1 MPINWFLNSIFLRLN
16 NSSMAKKFLI
26 VEDDMILSM
35 VNKKYV
41 ELLGHEVVQSVRTG
55 LAAIE
60 AAKKHNPD
68 IILMDIRIEGEM
80 DGIEAMEEI
89 RKFSKAEVVY
99 LTGNSEPTTKTRA
112 EQTSMLAFCVK
123 PISMEDLKNVLE
135 QLK

>member
-1 MPINWFLNSIFLRLN
+1 MI
-16 NSSMAKKFLI
+16 KKFLI

-60 AAKKHNPD
+60 ATKKHHPD

-89 RKFSKAEVVY
+89 RKFSKAQVVY
-99 LTGNSEPTTKTRA
+99 LTGNSEPTARARA
-112 EQTSMLAFCVK
+112 EQTSMLAFCIK
-123 PISMEDLKNVLE
+123 PNSMDDLKNVLE

>member
-1 MPINWFLNSIFLRLN
+1 MI
-16 NSSMAKKFLI
+16 KKFLI

-41 ELLGHEVVQSVRTG
+41 ELLGHKVVQSVRTG
-55 LAAIE
+55 SAAID

-89 RKFSKAEVVY
+89 RKFSNAGVIY

-112 EQTSMLAFCVK
+112 EQTLMLAFCIK
-123 PISMEDLKNVLE
+123 PISMDDLKTVLN